1 MHPFMSSMSPSITHN
16 TVDIPDEMRE
26 RALKQ
31 TANVLRKIDEVRKQL
46 ELPVDQLPIVLEIYG
61 KVVMAMFAEEE
72 RKKMAERTRRLPL
85 TMRSETTDYQPMKI
99 TPGKSVDVIIRP
111 QTIYRPEDIAIHG
124 DRARWIV
131 HDILIGNRSQFV
143 NKRGPAP
150 GTEFGP
156 GGILEHLKLETAQ
169 TAMDI
174 KLVVEYVGPE
184 SDGEVFEATMVGL
197 ATDY

>member
-1 MHPFMSSMSPSITHN
+1 MHPFMSSVVTPN
-16 TVDIPDEMRE
+16 TVDIPDEMRD

-31 TANVLRKIDEVRKQL
+31 TAVVLRKIDEVRKQL
-46 ELPVDQLPIVLEIYG
+46 ELPVEQLPIVLEIYG
-61 KVVMAMFAEEE
+61 KVVVALCAEEE

-99 TPGKSVDVIIRP
+99 APGKSVDVIIRP
-111 QTIYRPEDIAIHG
+111 QTIAYRPEDIAIHG

-184 SDGEVFEATMVGL
+184 SEGEVFEATMVGL

>member
-1 MHPFMSSMSPSITHN
+1 MHPSFLSPVINPN
-16 TVDIPDEMRE
+16 TIDIPAEMRD

-31 TANVLRKIDEVRKQL
+31 TAVVLRQIDEVRKQL

-85 TMRSETTDYQPMKI
+85 TLRSETTDYQPMKI
-99 TPGKSVDVIIRP
+99 APGKSVDVIIRP
-111 QTIYRPEDIAIHG
+111 QTIAYRPEDIAIHG

>member
-1 MHPFMSSMSPSITHN
+1 MHPSFLSPVINPN
-16 TVDIPDEMRE
+16 TIDIPAEMRD

-31 TANVLRKIDEVRKQL
+31 TAVVLRQIDEVRKQL

-99 TPGKSVDVIIRP
+99 TPGKAVDVIIRP
-111 QTIYRPEDIAIHG
+111 QTIAYRPEDIAIHG